1 MTARDFLGPRPTQ
14 VLTLGE
20 LRAIAVDAYVYG
32 YPAVLMD
39 VSRRMSADD
48 AEAPGPAR
56 LNHFAHQRRLP
67 DHACRD
73 FAYATTDTLYSVACL
88 DLRAEPIVLSVPE
101 MPGRYH
107 LMQLVDAWTNVF
119 AVPGS
124 MSDGDAGDY
133 AIIPPGWSGS
143 LPLGME
149 PVQSPT
155 RTVWAIGRIHT
166 LGAVDYPGVHAL
178 QDRCRLT
185 ALSDWQGSTPVALEG
200 GLPSRISP
208 ASLLH
213 GCAARVARLDARTF
227 FNRMAALMA
236 ANPPPP
242 EDFDIVDRLG
252 RIGLRPGCMF
262 VPEALGARAPR
273 VLSEAIRAAQ
283 QLISACPRLR
293 GWRVNGWDVH
303 LRIGNCRTDYLL
315 RASIART
322 RLGLGVPEDSVDV
335 HTEVDAEG
343 EPLDGR
349 RTYRLRFAPGKLP
362 PAAVLWSLT
371 AYDADQFLVS
381 NPIRRYALS
390 GRDPLELDPDGAL
403 TITLQHA
410 EPGPEGFSNWLPVPD
425 GPFSLILRLYAPN
438 VPLFDGVWT
447 PPLVHQQHAAA
458 QLH

>member
-1 MTARDFLGPRPTQ
+1 MSARDFLGPRPTQ

-39 VSRRMSADD
+39 VSRRMSVDD
-48 AEAPGPAR
+48 ADAPGPAR

-88 DLRAEPIVLSVPE
+88 DLRAEPIVVSIPE
-101 MPGRYH
+101 MAGRYH
-107 LMQLVDAWTNVF
+107 LIQLVDAWTNVF
-119 AVPGS
+119 AAPGS
-124 MSDGDAGDY
+124 LSADDAGDH
-133 AIIPPGWSGS
+133 AVIPPGWSGS

-166 LGAVDYPGVHAL
+166 LGALDYPSVHAL
-178 QDRCRLT
+178 QDRCSLT
-185 ALSDWQGSTPVALEG
+185 ALSDWQGSPRIVPEP
-200 GLPSRISP
+200 GLSSRISP

-213 GCAARVARLDARTF
+213 GCADRVARLDARTF
-227 FNRMAALMA
+227 FNRLAALLA

-242 EDFDIVDRLG
+242 EDFDIVDRLA
-252 RIGLRPGCMF
+252 RIGLRPGCLF
-262 VPEALGARAPR
+262 VPEALGTRAPR
-273 VLSEAIRAAQ
+273 VLSEAIRSAQ

-343 EPLDGR
+343 QPLDGG
-349 RTYRLRFAPGKLP
+349 RTYQLRFAPGKLP
-362 PAAVLWSLT
+362 PADVLWSLT
-371 AYDADQFLVS
+371 AYDAEQFLVS

-390 GRDPLELDPDGAL
+390 GRDPLELDRNGAL
-403 TITLQHA
+403 TITLQRG
-410 EPGPEGFSNWLPVPD
+410 EPAPERFTNWLPIPD
-425 GPFSLILRLYAPN
+425 GPFSLILRLYGAGPA
-438 VPLFDGVWT
+438 LFEGTWA
-447 PPLVHQQHAAA
+447 PPLVRCSDAA